1 MSSRR
6 TCQPV
11 GAATAR
17 FPIRQSFVRSS
28 PSQPPTNSQHPLLAF
43 SSFSLPLVLIYH
55 GSAVF
60 IINLS
65 VYSHWYIHNH
75 ARVHRFSCIHSF
87 SSAQPPNLLL
97 RQTAVYRI
105 HSIIMG
111 ICSSCLG
118 NRRRDYND
126 VRLICFQPLLRGR
139 GSTCAICDHGQH
151 RTIKKL
157 YN

>member
-6 TCQPV
+6 TCRPV
-11 GAATAR
+11 AAATAR
-17 FPIRQSFVRSS
+17 FPIRQSFVLLLRSHQLI
-28 PSQPPTNSQHPLLAF
+28 PSILCWRFLRSR
-43 SSFSLPLVLIYH
+43 YH
-55 GSAVF
+55 LYLFITAQQFF
-60 IINLS
+60 IIILS
-65 VYSHWYIHNH
+65 VYSHWYIHDH
-75 ARVHRFSCIHSF
+75 ARVHRFSCIRSF
-87 SSAQPPNLLL
+87 SSAQPPSFLL
-97 RQTAVYRI
+97 RQTAAYRI

-126 VRLICFQPLLRGR
+126 VCLICFQPLLRAR
-139 GSTCAICDHGQH
+139 RSICAICDHGQP